1 MRRFKRK
8 GEQKKKT
15 RRQRDRKESSL
26 CWPWMGKAKC
36 LSKPLN
42 SKVCVMKLELS
53 S

>member
-8 GEQKKKT
+8 GEQKN
-15 RRQRDRKESSL
+15 QEDRDRKESSL
-26 CWPWMGKAKC
+26 CWPWMGKAKY

-42 SKVCVMKLELS
+42 SKACVMKLELS